1 MWLRQGAF
9 DDRTVFHANDKRATL
24 VKDKSWMGKETERKS
39 GRAHRSLYSN
49 HTHTFEYWIC
59 HI

>member
-24 VKDKSWMGKETERKS
+24 VKDKSWMGKETEKKEWES
-39 GRAHRSLYSN
+39 SSQSLQ
-49 HTHTFEYWIC
+49 
-59 HI
+59 